1 MEEATQ
7 EQPGPSEARPDSL
20 RSDQERQKIV
30 DFAVSQLPDRP
41 RQIILMYYQQ
51 EYTMREIGEI
61 LRLDESRISQIH
73 KGALRLIEENL
84 RMSGIRSA
92 TDL

>member
-7 EQPGPSEARPDSL
+7 EQPGPSESRPDSL
-20 RSDQERQKIV
+20 QSDMERRKIV
-30 DFAVSQLPDRP
+30 SFAVNQLPDRP
-41 RQIILMYYQQ
+41 RQIILMYYQ
-51 EYTMREIGEI
+51 EDYTMREIGQK

-73 KGALRLIEENL
+73 KGALRAMAENL
-84 RMSGIRSA
+84 RMSGINSA